1 VAKSILGPEKTK
13 SIVITGGP
21 GSGKTTVLEYLG
33 AELSSS
39 VFLVKEAS
47 TYLTNS
53 LPAGVEFRRDER
65 IAFQTIIYYWQKTRE
80 DSARL
85 QAEGTPIVCDRGTL
99 DGATYWP
106 NGPEQFYERIGTSRE
121 RELSRYSA
129 VIHLEV
135 ANREDYEKYLFTN
148 SCRHEPWEQAK
159 RLCDQAKA
167 LWSGHAHFY
176 TVKSQNDFSLKQKEV
191 RDLVSRLLA
200 QKS

>member
-1 VAKSILGPEKTK
+1 MKAK

-33 AELSSS
+33 GEFKER
-39 VFLVKEAS
+39 VFLVRKAS

-53 LPAGVEFRRDER
+53 LPHGVDFRRDER
-65 IAFQTIIYYWQKTRE
+65 VSFQTIIYYWQRTRE

-85 QAEGTPIVCDRGTL
+85 QADARPILCDRGTL

-106 NGPEQFYERIGTSRE
+106 LGPQQFYERIRTSRE
-121 RELSRYSA
+121 FELSRYTA
-129 VIHLEV
+129 VVHLEV

-159 RLCDQAKA
+159 ALCDQAKA
-167 LWSGHAHFY
+167 MWSGHPNFH
-176 TVKSQNDFSLKQKEV
+176 TVKSQNDFSLKQREV
-191 RDLVSRLLA
+191 RDLVATLI
-200 QKS
+200 Q